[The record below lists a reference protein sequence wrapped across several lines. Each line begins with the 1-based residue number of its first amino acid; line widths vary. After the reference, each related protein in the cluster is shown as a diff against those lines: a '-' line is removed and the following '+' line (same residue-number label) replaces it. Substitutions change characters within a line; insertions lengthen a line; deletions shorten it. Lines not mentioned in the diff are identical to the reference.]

1 MRRRT
6 RAGFTLVELLVVLAL
21 LGLLAGL
28 VGPQVM
34 KHVGTSRTRA
44 ATVQIEELAAALDAY
59 HLDMLAYPGET
70 EGLAALVQRPG
81 TVERADQWNGPYLRK
96 PIVPLDP
103 WGRPYR
109 YRQPGQHGAFDLW
122 TLGADNADGG
132 TGEAADVASWK

>member
-1 MRRRT
+1 MRSERRG
-6 RAGFTLVELLVVLAL
+6 GFTLVELLVVLAL

-70 EGLAALVQRPG
+70 QGLAALEQRPAG
-81 TVERADQWNGPYLRK
+81 AEQWNGPYLRK

-103 WGRPYR
+103 WGRPYH

-132 TGEAADVASWK
+132 TGEAADVVSWR